1 MRKHAVR
8 WVALA
13 LGVGLLVGGIS
24 AAVADQGS
32 APTTSSAAKESPDF
46 GEDGPGPSDTPDPA
60 LSDKPVPT
68 LPPGD
73 PGDGSG
79 ETAGPDS
86 GHGDEDGN
94 GDGDRHDDADAP
106 DKGRL
111 ATVPATVMLDAQT
124 VGAVA
129 GGSWAAPADASGV
142 DACLTDTPAGAAA
155 GRSSVLAA
163 DDASGRLAQQVSTWT
178 SVRAAKA
185 GVDTVAAALAACGFT
200 ATGDPRL
207 GEASA
212 QLERTVDGGAVE
224 RVVVLA
230 AEGATVTLAG
240 TGSGAA
246 DGTWESLADLAMGGL
261 CAAGVHGC
269 H

>member
-8 WVALA
+8 WVVLA

-24 AAVADQGS
+24 AAVAEQGS
-32 APTTSSAAKESPDF
+32 APATSSAAKESPDF

-60 LSDKPVPT
+60 LSDQPVPT

-73 PGDGSG
+73 PGDQSDDGADP
-79 ETAGPDS
+79 EQ
-86 GHGDEDGN
+86 GHGDDDG
-94 GDGDRHDDADAP
+94 HDDADAP

-111 ATVPATVMLDAQT
+111 ATVPATSMLDAQT

-129 GGSWAAPADASGV
+129 GGSWAAADASGV
-142 DACLTDTPAGAAA
+142 EACLTDTPAGAAA

-163 DDASGRLAQQVSTWT
+163 DDASGRLVQQVATWR
-178 SVRAAKA
+178 SVREAKA
-185 GVDTVAAALAACGFT
+185 GVDGVARALTGCGFT

-212 QLERTVDGGAVE
+212 QLERTLDGGAVE
-224 RVVVLA
+224 RVVVIA
-230 AEGATVTLAG
+230 AEGATVTLTG
-240 TGSGAA
+240 SGSGAA
-246 DGTWESLADLAMGGL
+246 AGTWESLADLAMGGL

>member
-32 APTTSSAAKESPDF
+32 PGTSSSAKESPDF

-68 LPPGD
+68 RPPGD
-73 PGDGSG
+73 PGNGSDGSDSSEPG
-79 ETAGPDS
+79 TTPEPGHSDEPDP
-86 GHGDEDGN
+86 
-94 GDGDRHDDADAP
+94 DAP

-111 ATVPATVMLDAQT
+111 ATVPASVMLDTQT

-129 GGSWAAPADASGV
+129 GVAWAPATGDAATV
-142 DACLTDTPAGAAA
+142 EACLTDTPVGAAA
-155 GRSSVLAA
+155 GRATVLAA
-163 DDASGRLAQQVSTWT
+163 DDASGRLVQQVATWR
-178 SVRAAKA
+178 SVRAASG
-185 GVDTVAAALAACGFT
+185 GVGTVADALVGCGFT

-207 GEASA
+207 GDASA
-212 QLERTVDGGAVE
+212 QLERAGDGGAVE
-224 RVVVLA
+224 RVVVIA
-230 AEGATVTLAG
+230 AEGATVTL
-240 TGSGAA
+240 TGSGSAA
-246 DGTWESLADLAMGGL
+246 VDGTWESLADLAMGGL

>member
-32 APTTSSAAKESPDF
+32 SPSTSSTAKQSPDF

-73 PGDGSG
+73 PGNAGDGSHDSA
-79 ETAGPDS
+79 TPGPTHS
-86 GHGDEDGN
+86 DEP
-94 GDGDRHDDADAP
+94 DADAP

-111 ATVPATVMLDAQT
+111 ATVPASVMLDTQT

-129 GGSWAAPADASGV
+129 GGTWAAAAGDAAV
-142 DACLTDTPAGAAA
+142 DACLTDVPSGAAA
-155 GRSSVLAA
+155 GRAAVLTA
-163 DDASGRLAQQVSTWT
+163 DDASGRLVQQVATWE
-178 SVRAAKA
+178 SVRTAKV
-185 GVDTVAAALAACGFT
+185 GVDTVAAALTACGFT
-200 ATGDPRL
+200 GTGDPRL
-207 GEASA
+207 GDASA
-212 QLERTVDGGAVE
+212 QLERTGDGGAVE
-224 RVVVLA
+224 QVVVIA
-230 AEGATVTLAG
+230 AEGATVTL
-240 TGSGAA
+240 TGSGSAAA
-246 DGTWESLADLAMGGL
+246 DGVWESLADLAMGGL
-261 CAAGVHGC
+261 CAAGVDGC

>member
-32 APTTSSAAKESPDF
+32 SSPGTSSAAKESPDF
-46 GEDGPGPSDTPDPA
+46 GEDGPGPSDSPDPA

-73 PGDGSG
+73 PGDGS
-79 ETAGPDS
+79 D
-86 GHGDEDGN
+86 
-94 GDGDRHDDADAP
+94 DDATPGPKHSDEAPDPDAP
-106 DKGRL
+106 DQGRL
-111 ATVPATVMLDAQT
+111 ATVPASALLDAQT

-129 GGSWAAPADASGV
+129 GGSWAPAQGDGATAV

-163 DDASGRLAQQVSTWT
+163 DDASGRLVQQVATWR
-178 SVRAAKA
+178 SVRAANA
-185 GVDTVAAALAACGFT
+185 GVDTVAAALTGCGFT
-200 ATGDPRL
+200 GTGDPRL
-207 GEASA
+207 GDASA
-212 QLERTVDGGAVE
+212 QLERTLDGGFVE
-224 RVVVLA
+224 RVVVIA
-230 AEGATVTLAG
+230 AEGATVTL
-240 TGSGAA
+240 TGSGPAA
-246 DGTWESLADLAMGGL
+246 AAGTWESLADLAMGGL

>member
-8 WVALA
+8 WVAVA

-24 AAVADQGS
+24 AAVADQDS
-32 APTTSSAAKESPDF
+32 SPATSSAAKESPDF
-46 GEDGPGPSDTPDPA
+46 GADGPGPSDTPDPA

-73 PGDGSG
+73 PGDDG
-79 ETAGPDS
+79 ADDDPDGP
-86 GHGDEDGN
+86 GHADDPEDAE
-94 GDGDRHDDADAP
+94 DADAP

-111 ATVPATVMLDAQT
+111 STVPVAALLDAET

-129 GGSWAAPADASGV
+129 GGTWAASGDDAATAAE
-142 DACLTDTPAGAAA
+142 ACLTDTPAGAGA
-155 GRSSVLAA
+155 GRSSVLGA
-163 DDASGRLAQQVSTWT
+163 DDASGRLVQQVATWRT
-178 SVRAAKA
+178 VRAASTAVESVSATLA
-185 GVDTVAAALAACGFT
+185 GCGFT

-207 GEASA
+207 GDASA
-212 QLERTVDGGAVE
+212 QLERTVDGALE
-224 RVVVLA
+224 RVVVIA
-230 AEGATVTLAG
+230 AEGATVTL
-240 TGSGAA
+240 TGSGSAA
-246 DGTWESLADLAMGGL
+246 AAGTWESLADLAMGGL

>member
-8 WVALA
+8 WVAVA

-24 AAVADQGS
+24 AAVADQDPS
-32 APTTSSAAKESPDF
+32 PATSSAAKESPDF
-46 GEDGPGPSDTPDPA
+46 GADGPGPSDTPDPA

-73 PGDGSG
+73 PGDG
-79 ETAGPDS
+79 ADDDPDGPGRGQDA
-86 GHGDEDGN
+86 E
-94 GDGDRHDDADAP
+94 DADAP

-111 ATVPATVMLDAQT
+111 ATVPAAALLDAET

-129 GGSWAAPADASGV
+129 GGTWVAAGAEAATAAE
-142 DACLTDTPAGAAA
+142 ACLTDTPAGAGA
-155 GRSSVLAA
+155 GRSSVLGA
-163 DDASGRLAQQVSTWT
+163 DDASGRLVQQVATWRT
-178 SVRAAKA
+178 VRAASTA
-185 GVDTVAAALAACGFT
+185 VESVGATLVGCGFT

-207 GEASA
+207 GDASA
-212 QLERTVDGGAVE
+212 QLERTVDGALE
-224 RVVVLA
+224 RVVVIA
-230 AEGATVTLAG
+230 AEGATVTL
-240 TGSGAA
+240 TGSGSAA
-246 DGTWESLADLAMGGL
+246 AAGTWESLADLAMGGL

>member
-13 LGVGLLVGGIS
+13 LGIGLLVGGIS
-24 AAVADQGS
+24 AAVADQGAS
-32 APTTSSAAKESPDF
+32 PSTSSTAKQSPDF

-73 PGDGSG
+73 PGTSEDGSHDSA
-79 ETAGPDS
+79 TPDPTHS
-86 GHGDEDGN
+86 DEPDEP
-94 GDGDRHDDADAP
+94 DADAP

-111 ATVPATVMLDAQT
+111 ATVPASVMLDTQT

-129 GGSWAAPADASGV
+129 GGTWTAAAGDAAAV
-142 DACLTDTPAGAAA
+142 DTCLTDVPTGAAA
-155 GRSSVLAA
+155 GRSAVLAA
-163 DDASGRLAQQVSTWT
+163 DDSSGRLVQQDATWRSARAST
-178 SVRAAKA
+178 A
-185 GVDTVAAALAACGFT
+185 GVDTVAAALTACGFT
-200 ATGDPRL
+200 GTGDPRL

-212 QLERTVDGGAVE
+212 QLERTVGGAVE
-224 RVVVLA
+224 RVVVNA
-230 AEGATVTLAG
+230 AEGATVTLTAS
-240 TGSGAA
+240 GSAAA
-246 DGTWESLADLAMGGL
+246 DGVWESLADLAMGGL
-261 CAAGVHGC
+261 CAAGVDGC

>member
-32 APTTSSAAKESPDF
+32 GSPGTSSAAKESPDF

-79 ETAGPDS
+79 DNKTPDPEHS
-86 GHGDEDGN
+86 DSPDP
-94 GDGDRHDDADAP
+94 DAP

-111 ATVPATVMLDAQT
+111 ATVPASAVLDAQT

-129 GGSWAAPADASGV
+129 GGSWADATGDAAAV
-142 DACLTDTPAGAAA
+142 DACLTGTPDGAGA

-163 DDASGRLAQQVSTWT
+163 EDGTGRLVQQVATWA
-178 SVRAAKA
+178 SVRAASS

-200 ATGDPRL
+200 GTGDPRL
-207 GEASA
+207 GDTSA
-212 QLERTVDGGAVE
+212 QLERAVDGGTVE
-224 RVVVLA
+224 RVVVIA
-230 AEGATVTLAG
+230 AEGATVTLTG
-240 TGSGAA
+240 TGSAAA